1 MIRNYL
7 TIATRNLVKG
17 KTYSIINVAGLAT
30 GMACCIL
37 ILLYARNEMSY
48 DEHHTHAHRI
58 FRLVEEV
65 QVAGNTRRV
74 AITSFPMGP
83 ALVKDYPEV
92 IDAVRFFREDRKTV
106 VGSQNVHFYEDGV
119 WFVDEN
125 VFKMFHFPLSKGDIE
140 TALKEPHSVVVTD
153 EVVKKYFGEREPI
166 GQILSI
172 GGNELKVTGILKDV
186 DHNTHFQFDFLASG
200 IKKGDWIK
208 HDYYTYL
215 LLRTED
221 SAKELELKLPEFI
234 DRHLGETLK
243 LVGIRIRPFLQ
254 PLTDVHLHSQLE
266 FEMSANGDIRYV
278 YLFLVIAAFLL
289 LLACVNFIILSTAHS
304 VRRAKEVGV
313 RKAMGASRFQLSSQF
328 LGESTLVALF
338 ALFFAVI
345 LIEVM
350 LPAFNAFIH
359 RELLSLD
366 YLRNWDVML
375 ALVGIVV
382 FAGVFSGSYP
392 AIILSAFQPV
402 DVLKG
407 KLGGRGSMKLN
418 LGKPLVVLQ
427 SGISV
432 VLIIGTVVVHS
443 QSDYLRNKRLGFDK
457 EHVIIIPVSGKEVA
471 KRYQSRL
478 SEYANVVSI
487 SVSSSV
493 PGREIVSNLFRPHPD
508 VGHDETLLMNVFHAD
523 HQFID
528 AFGLEI
534 IEGRAFSKDLSS
546 DKKGAFILNESA
558 MRKLGWTSSAGKKLQ
573 DVYPKDGGLKIE
585 VEGDVVGVVRDFHYR
600 SLHHEIEPLVIM
612 AGGGWTDYCS
622 IRIAPSDV
630 FGTLAYLKERW
641 QEIVPNVP
649 FEYSFLDDI
658 FDKLHRAEYRLGKMF
673 GLFTLFAIFEAS
685 LGLFGLVSFTTNQRI
700 KEIGIRKVLG
710 ATVCRIVLQLSKE
723 FALLV
728 GFANLVAWPVAYLG
742 IDIWLQDFAYR
753 VDLSISPFVLGGIL
767 SLSIALVT
775 ASFHTWKAAQ
785 TRPVNVLRYE

>member
-7 TIATRNLVKG
+7 TIATRNLVKS
-17 KTYSIINVAGLAT
+17 KIYSIINVAGLAA

-37 ILLYARNEMSY
+37 TLLYVRDEMSY
-48 DEHHTHAHRI
+48 DEHHIHANRI

-92 IDAVRFFREDRKTV
+92 IDAVRFFRDDEKTV
-106 VGSQNVHFYEDGV
+106 VGTQSVQFYEDGV

-125 VFKMFHFPLSKGDIE
+125 VFNMFHFPLSKGDIE
-140 TALKEPHSVVVTD
+140 TALKEPHSVVVT
-153 EVVKKYFGEREPI
+153 EEIAKKYFSEGEPI
-166 GQILSI
+166 GQVLSI
-172 GGNELKVTGILKDV
+172 GGNEFKVTGILKDV

-200 IKKGDWIK
+200 IKRKDWID

-234 DRHLGETLK
+234 ERHLGDK
-243 LVGIRIRPFLQ
+243 IKVAGIRFRPFLQ
-254 PLTDVHLHSQLE
+254 PLTDIHLRSQLE

-278 YLFLVIAAFLL
+278 YLFLVITAFVL
-289 LLACVNFIILSTAHS
+289 LLACVNFINLSIANS
-304 VRRAKEVGV
+304 VRRAKEVGI
-313 RKAMGASRFQLSSQF
+313 RKAMGAGRFQLICQF

-338 ALFFAVI
+338 ALVFAVI
-345 LIEVM
+345 LVELM

-359 RELLSLD
+359 RELLASD
-366 YLRNWDVML
+366 YLRNWDLML
-375 ALVGIVV
+375 ILIGIVV
-382 FAGVFSGSYP
+382 FVGVFSGSYP
-392 AIILSAFQPV
+392 AFLLSAFQPV

-407 KLGGRGSMKLN
+407 RLVDGLEKLS
-418 LGKPLVVLQ
+418 LGKSLVVLQ

-432 VLIIGTVVVHS
+432 VLIIVTVVVHS

-457 EHVIIIPVSGKEVA
+457 EHVIVIPVSGKEVA
-471 KRYQSRL
+471 EGYQSRL
-478 SEYANVVSI
+478 SEYANVLSI

-493 PGREIVSNLFRPHPD
+493 PGREISSYLFRPHPD
-508 VGHDETLLMNVFHAD
+508 GRQNGTLLMNVIHAD
-523 HQFID
+523 HKFIET
-528 AFGLEI
+528 FGLELL
-534 IEGRAFSKDLSS
+534 EGQFFSKSLSS
-546 DKKGAFILNESA
+546 DSKAELILNESA
-558 MRKLGWTSSAGKKLQ
+558 MRKLGWVSFAGKELQ
-573 DVYPKDGGLKIE
+573 SVYPEDGGLKIE
-585 VEGDVVGVVRDFHYR
+585 VVGDVVGLVRDFHYR

-641 QEIVPNVP
+641 LEFAPNVP
-649 FEYSFLDDI
+649 FEYSFLDDV

>member
-1 MIRNYL
+1 MIKNYL
-7 TIATRNLVKG
+7 TIATRNLMKG

-37 ILLYARNEMSY
+37 ILLYVRDEMSY
-48 DEHHTHAHRI
+48 DEHHIHAHRI

-65 QVAGNTRRV
+65 QVSGNTRRV

-92 IDAVRFFREDRKTV
+92 IDAVRFFRDDEKTV
-106 VGSQNVHFYEDGV
+106 VGTQSAQFYEDGV

-125 VFKMFHFPLSKGDIE
+125 VFNMFHFPLSKGDIE
-140 TALKEPHSVVVTD
+140 TALKEPHSVVVT
-153 EVVKKYFGEREPI
+153 EEIAKKYFSEGEPI
-166 GQILSI
+166 GQVLSI
-172 GGNELKVTGILKDV
+172 GGNEFKVTGILKDV

-200 IKKGDWIK
+200 IKRKDWID

-221 SAKELELKLPEFI
+221 SAKELELKLPDFI
-234 DRHLGETLK
+234 DRHLGEKLK
-243 LVGIRIRPFLQ
+243 AAGLRLRPFLQ
-254 PLTDVHLHSQLE
+254 PLTDIHLRSQLE

-278 YLFLVIAAFLL
+278 YLFLVIAAFVL
-289 LLACVNFIILSTAHS
+289 LLACVNFINLSTAHS
-304 VRRAKEVGV
+304 VRRAKEVGI
-313 RKAMGASRFQLSSQF
+313 RKAMGSSRFQLICQF

-338 ALFFAVI
+338 ALFFAVV
-345 LIEVM
+345 LVEVM

-359 RELLSLD
+359 RELLALN

-375 ALVGIVV
+375 VLVGIVV

-392 AIILSAFQPV
+392 AFLLSAFQPV

-407 KLGGRGSMKLN
+407 RLVGRSEKLN
-418 LGKPLVVLQ
+418 LVKLLVVLQ

-457 EHVIIIPVSGKEVA
+457 EHVIIIPVSGKKVA
-471 KRYQSRL
+471 ARYQSRL
-478 SEYANVVSI
+478 SEYANVLSI

-493 PGREIVSNLFRPHPD
+493 PGKEISSHLFRPHPD
-508 VGHDETLLMNVFHAD
+508 VKQEGNLLMNVIHAD
-523 HQFID
+523 HKFIET
-528 AFGLEI
+528 FGLELV
-534 IEGRAFSKDLSS
+534 EGRSFSKDLSS

-558 MRKLGWTSSAGKKLQ
+558 MRQLGWASSAGKELQ
-573 DVYPKDGGLKIE
+573 NVYPKDGGVKIE

-600 SLHHEIEPLVIM
+600 SLHYEIEPLVIM
-612 AGGGWTDYCS
+612 TGGGWADYCS
-622 IRIAPSDV
+622 IRIVPGDV
-630 FGTLAYLKERW
+630 FGTLANLKERC
-641 QEIVPNVP
+641 QEVVPNVP
-649 FEYSFLDDI
+649 FEYSFVDDVY
-658 FDKLHRAEYRLGKMF
+658 DKLHRAEDRLGKMF
-673 GLFTLFAIFEAS
+673 GFFTLFAIFEAS
-685 LGLFGLVSFTTNQRI
+685 LGLLGLVSFTANQRV
-700 KEIGIRKVLG
+700 KEIGIRKVMG
-710 ATVCRIVLQLSKE
+710 ASVYRIVLQLSKE

-728 GFANLVAWPVAYLG
+728 GFANLVAWLVAYYA

-753 VDLSISPFVLGGIL
+753 VDLGISPFVLGGIL
-767 SLSIALVT
+767 SLSIALAT

-785 TRPVNVLRYE
+785 TRPANVLRYE